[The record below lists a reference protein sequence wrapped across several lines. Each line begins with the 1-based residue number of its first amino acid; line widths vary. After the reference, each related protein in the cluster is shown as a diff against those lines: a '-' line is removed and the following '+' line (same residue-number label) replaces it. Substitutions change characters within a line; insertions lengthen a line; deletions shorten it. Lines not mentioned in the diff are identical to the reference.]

1 MTPKI
6 AVENW
11 TSCSCRCQHC
21 RLQKCLQAGMIRE
34 AVQEGEEKNSHTA
47 AGKII
52 VVTTNMIMNMIAIIS
67 KDKIIVI
74 IMGMTMVMI
83 TINIM
88 ITTSLAAG
96 AMIKQE
102 NHEAGMMTMDK
113 MDDRGQDLEE
123 FGYKDYLEIVLQGL
137 EQVRYQMEAREDLQG
152 LKCVT

>member
-1 MTPKI
+1 M
-6 AVENW
+6 
-11 TSCSCRCQHC
+11 
-21 RLQKCLQAGMIRE
+21 
-34 AVQEGEEKNSHTA
+34 QEGEDKNSPTA

-52 VVTTNMIMNMIAIIS
+52 VVTFNMIMNIIAIIS

-83 TINIM
+83 TIKVM

-113 MDDRGQDLEE
+113 MDPRGQDSEE
-123 FGYKDYLEIVLQGL
+123 FRHQDYLEIVLHGL
-137 EQVRYQMEAREDLQG
+137 EQMRYQMEAREDLQG

>member
-1 MTPKI
+1 
-6 AVENW
+6 
-11 TSCSCRCQHC
+11 
-21 RLQKCLQAGMIRE
+21 MIRE
-34 AVQEGEEKNSHTA
+34 AVQEGEDKNSPTA

-52 VVTTNMIMNMIAIIS
+52 VVTFNMIMNIIAIIS

-83 TINIM
+83 TIKVM

-96 AMIKQE
+96 AMFKQE
-102 NHEAGMMTMDK
+102 NHEAKMMTMDK
-113 MDDRGQDLEE
+113 MDPRGQDSEE
-123 FGYKDYLEIVLQGL
+123 FRHQDYLEIVLHGL

>member
-1 MTPKI
+1 M
-6 AVENW
+6 
-11 TSCSCRCQHC
+11 
-21 RLQKCLQAGMIRE
+21 
-34 AVQEGEEKNSHTA
+34 QEGEDKNSPTA

-52 VVTTNMIMNMIAIIS
+52 VVTFNMIMNIIAIIS

-83 TINIM
+83 TIKVM

-102 NHEAGMMTMDK
+102 NHEAKMMTMDK
-113 MDDRGQDLEE
+113 MDPRGQDSEE
-123 FGYKDYLEIVLQGL
+123 FRHQDYLEIVLHGL

>member
-1 MTPKI
+1 
-6 AVENW
+6 
-11 TSCSCRCQHC
+11 
-21 RLQKCLQAGMIRE
+21 MIRE
-34 AVQEGEEKNSHTA
+34 AVQEGEDKNSVTA

-52 VVTTNMIMNMIAIIS
+52 VVTINMIMNIIAIIS
-67 KDKIIVI
+67 KDKIIAI
-74 IMGMTMVMI
+74 IMIMTMVVI
-83 TINIM
+83 TINVI

-152 LKCVT
+152 LKYVT

>member
-1 MTPKI
+1 
-6 AVENW
+6 
-11 TSCSCRCQHC
+11 
-21 RLQKCLQAGMIRE
+21 MIRE
-34 AVQEGEEKNSHTA
+34 AVQEGEDKNSPTA

-52 VVTTNMIMNMIAIIS
+52 VVTFNMIMNIIAIIS

-83 TINIM
+83 TIKVM
-88 ITTSLAAG
+88 ITTFLAAG

-113 MDDRGQDLEE
+113 MDPRGQDSEE
-123 FGYKDYLEIVLQGL
+123 FRHQDYLEIVLHGL

>member
-1 MTPKI
+1 M
-6 AVENW
+6 
-11 TSCSCRCQHC
+11 
-21 RLQKCLQAGMIRE
+21 
-34 AVQEGEEKNSHTA
+34 QEGEDKNSPTA
-47 AGKII
+47 TGKII
-52 VVTTNMIMNMIAIIS
+52 VVTLNMIMNIIAIIS

-83 TINIM
+83 TIKVM

-113 MDDRGQDLEE
+113 MDPRGQDSEE
-123 FGYKDYLEIVLQGL
+123 FRHQDYLEIVLHGL

>member
-1 MTPKI
+1 M
-6 AVENW
+6 
-11 TSCSCRCQHC
+11 
-21 RLQKCLQAGMIRE
+21 
-34 AVQEGEEKNSHTA
+34 QEGEDKNSVTA

-52 VVTTNMIMNMIAIIS
+52 VVTIDMIMNTIAIIS
-67 KDKIIVI
+67 KDKIIAI
-74 IMGMTMVMI
+74 IMGMTMVVNI
-83 TINIM
+83 INVM

-113 MDDRGQDLEE
+113 MDDMGQDLED
-123 FGYKDYLEIVLQGL
+123 FGHQDYLEIVLQSL

>member
-1 MTPKI
+1 M
-6 AVENW
+6 
-11 TSCSCRCQHC
+11 
-21 RLQKCLQAGMIRE
+21 
-34 AVQEGEEKNSHTA
+34 QEGEDKNSPTA

-52 VVTTNMIMNMIAIIS
+52 VVTFNMIMNIIAIIS

-74 IMGMTMVMI
+74 IMGMAMVMI
-83 TINIM
+83 TIKVM

-113 MDDRGQDLEE
+113 MDPRGQDSEE
-123 FGYKDYLEIVLQGL
+123 FRHQDYLEIVLHGL

>member
-1 MTPKI
+1 
-6 AVENW
+6 
-11 TSCSCRCQHC
+11 
-21 RLQKCLQAGMIRE
+21 MIRE
-34 AVQEGEEKNSHTA
+34 AVQEGEDKNSPTA
-47 AGKII
+47 TGKII
-52 VVTTNMIMNMIAIIS
+52 VVTFNMIMNIIAIIS

-83 TINIM
+83 TIKVM

-113 MDDRGQDLEE
+113 MDPRGQDSEE
-123 FGYKDYLEIVLQGL
+123 SRHQDYLEIVLHGL

>member
-1 MTPKI
+1 M
-6 AVENW
+6 
-11 TSCSCRCQHC
+11 
-21 RLQKCLQAGMIRE
+21 
-34 AVQEGEEKNSHTA
+34 QEGEDKNSPTA

-52 VVTTNMIMNMIAIIS
+52 VVTFNMIMNIIAIIS
-67 KDKIIVI
+67 KDKIINI
-74 IMGMTMVMI
+74 IMGMTMIMI
-83 TINIM
+83 TIKVM

-113 MDDRGQDLEE
+113 MDPRGQDSEE
-123 FGYKDYLEIVLQGL
+123 FRHQDYLEIVLHGL

>member
-1 MTPKI
+1 
-6 AVENW
+6 
-11 TSCSCRCQHC
+11 
-21 RLQKCLQAGMIRE
+21 MIRE
-34 AVQEGEEKNSHTA
+34 AVQEGEDKNSVTA

-52 VVTTNMIMNMIAIIS
+52 VVTINIIMNMIAIIS
-67 KDKIIVI
+67 NDKIIAI
-74 IMGMTMVMI
+74 IMVMTMVTMVMI
-83 TINIM
+83 TINVM

-113 MDDRGQDLEE
+113 MDPRGQDSEE
-123 FGYKDYLEIVLQGL
+123 FRHQDYLEIVLHGL

>member
-1 MTPKI
+1 
-6 AVENW
+6 
-11 TSCSCRCQHC
+11 
-21 RLQKCLQAGMIRE
+21 MIRE
-34 AVQEGEEKNSHTA
+34 AVQEGEDKNSPTA

-52 VVTTNMIMNMIAIIS
+52 VVTFNMIMNIIAIIS
-67 KDKIIVI
+67 KDKIIAI
-74 IMGMTMVMI
+74 IMVMI
-83 TINIM
+83 TINLM

-113 MDDRGQDLEE
+113 MDPRGQDSEE
-123 FGYKDYLEIVLQGL
+123 FRHQDYLEIVLHGL

>member
-1 MTPKI
+1 
-6 AVENW
+6 
-11 TSCSCRCQHC
+11 
-21 RLQKCLQAGMIRE
+21 MIRE
-34 AVQEGEEKNSHTA
+34 AVQEGEEKNSLTV

-52 VVTTNMIMNMIAIIS
+52 VVTINMIMNIIAIIS
-67 KDKIIVI
+67 KDKIIAI
-74 IMGMTMVMI
+74 IMVMTMVMI
-83 TINIM
+83 TINVM

-113 MDDRGQDLEE
+113 MDKMDDRGQDLED
-123 FGYKDYLEIVLQGL
+123 FGHQDYLEVVLQSL

>member
-1 MTPKI
+1 
-6 AVENW
+6 
-11 TSCSCRCQHC
+11 
-21 RLQKCLQAGMIRE
+21 MIRE
-34 AVQEGEEKNSHTA
+34 AVQEGEDKNSPTA
-47 AGKII
+47 TGKII
-52 VVTTNMIMNMIAIIS
+52 VVTLNMIMNIIAIIS

-83 TINIM
+83 TIKVM

-113 MDDRGQDLEE
+113 MDPRGQDSEE
-123 FGYKDYLEIVLQGL
+123 FRHQDYLEIVLHGL